1 MPFLQRLFYSFLRRP
16 LLYLLSGSIGI
27 WLSTVPLALP
37 GFTLELPSSF
47 LLAGYSCQNCSRP
60 EGPSTA
66 GAIRGSCTAMNGV
79 PLTPLAPDGHVGR
92 TASSYPTFAW
102 YVPDEEP
109 FPVEFNL
116 YTLEENG
123 EFQLIHSAA
132 LTSNTRVMDYT
143 LPASE
148 PALRAGQRYLWQV
161 FLICDPT
168 LLSSTVDIEA
178 FVDVVAPEGAGVDGT
193 MDAVQ
198 LAEQGLWYDALAQA
212 IAEPSDTAWLSLL
225 DDLAQEEIGEGE
237 SPASS
242 RYTQLQQILQHEAYL
257 LPE

>member
-1 MPFLQRLFYSFLRRP
+1 
-16 LLYLLSGSIGI
+16 
-27 WLSTVPLALP
+27 
-37 GFTLELPSSF
+37 
-47 LLAGYSCQNCSRP
+47 
-60 EGPSTA
+60 
-66 GAIRGSCTAMNGV
+66 MNGV
-79 PLTPLAPDGHVGR
+79 PLTPLAPEIHVGR

-116 YTLEENG
+116 YTLEANG

-132 LTSNTRVMDYT
+132 LTSSTRVMNYT

-148 PALRAGQRYLWQV
+148 PALQVGQRYLWQV

-168 LLSSTVDIEA
+168 VLSSAVDIEA

-193 MDAVQ
+193 MGAAQ

-225 DDLAQEEIGEGE
+225 NDLAQEERGEGE

-242 RYTQLQQILQHEAYL
+242 RYAHLQQILQHEAYP
-257 LPE
+257 LPQ